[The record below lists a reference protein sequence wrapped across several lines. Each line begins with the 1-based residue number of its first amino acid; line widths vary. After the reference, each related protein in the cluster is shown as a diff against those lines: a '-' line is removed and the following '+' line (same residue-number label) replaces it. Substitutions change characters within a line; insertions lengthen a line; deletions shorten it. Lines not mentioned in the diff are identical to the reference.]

1 MIQKLSEVSAQYNI
15 PIKGVIH
22 IGSHHGLEYNDY
34 RDNGVEYMMFFE
46 PIASSYR
53 GLVDFLPASDKI
65 KTFNLALGPE
75 TCERKM
81 YVETRNDGMSC
92 SLLEPYKH
100 LEMYPWI
107 TFDSFETVRVERLDN
122 IDFDRGLYNIINID
136 VQGYELEVFRGAVET
151 LKTIDIIY
159 AEVNAVEMYKGCALV
174 NELDNFLKDFVRVLD
189 NIANN
194 GRWGDALYIRKG

>member
-1 MIQKLSEVSAQYNI
+1 MILSLKEVSAKYGF

-22 IGSHHGLEYNDY
+22 IGSHHGLEYQDY
-34 RDNGVEYMMFFE
+34 QNFGVEDMLFFE
-46 PIASSYR
+46 PIKSNYQ
-53 GLVDFLPASDKI
+53 GLVDYLPKTERI
-65 KTFNLALGPE
+65 KTFNIALGPE

-81 YVETRNDGMSC
+81 YVETRNNGMSC

-107 TFDSFETVRVERLDN
+107 TFDSFETVQVDKLDN
-122 IDFDRGLYNIINID
+122 VSFERNLFNIINID

-151 LKTIDIIY
+151 LKSIDIIY

-174 NELDNFLKDFVRVLD
+174 GELDNFLVDFVRVID
-189 NIANN
+189 NIENN
-194 GRWGDALYIRKG
+194 GRWGDALYIRC